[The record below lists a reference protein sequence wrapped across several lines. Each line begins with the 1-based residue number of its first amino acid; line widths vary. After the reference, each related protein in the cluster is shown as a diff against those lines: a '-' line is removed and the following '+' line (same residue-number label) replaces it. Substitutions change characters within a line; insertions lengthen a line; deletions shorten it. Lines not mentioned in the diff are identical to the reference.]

1 MLVDCN
7 MKVFFTITTA
17 GWATESLANM
27 FFSMAVFHAHSR
39 RNVNHQP
46 MISLRGHFERLP

>member
-27 FFSMAVFHAHSR
+27 FLSMAVFHANSR

-46 MISLRGHFERLP
+46 MIS